1 MNLKNGRIWP
11 YAIGTSIVLV
21 FGACIATIVVAVTL
35 PVEKSDT
42 YMMYYQ
48 EADANANK
56 LIQARI
62 DFDKKY
68 SVKYSSVE
76 LSLVDSTIEYIIEDA
91 NANPVNS
98 ANIKIMITRP
108 NNHKNDQEII
118 NPKVENGVYKFDSIK
133 LPLEGRWDIMAKVS
147 VDNLE
152 RFYNLKAD
160 TRNREIKEY

>member
-1 MNLKNGRIWP
+1 MNLSNGRIWP
-11 YAIGTSIVLV
+11 LAIGISIILV
-21 FGACIATIVVAVTL
+21 FFAAIATIVVAVKL

-68 SVKYSSVE
+68 TIEYSTIK
-76 LSLVDSTIEYIIEDA
+76 LSLENSTIEYRVKDINH
-91 NANPVNS
+91 NAVEN
-98 ANIKIMITRP
+98 AMIKIIITRP

-133 LPLEGRWDIMAKVS
+133 LPLEGRWDIMAKVT